1 MNSVIWVFDVIFLSG
16 SFEKLLLGINTK
28 MKTLAN
34 IIKAGKLISG
44 RLDPLPL
51 PGLMGL
57 QKFRIIL
64 WCHCSLKADPFKS
77 IWWTSLSHILLAFFS
92 VPRKWNFSLF
102 ILKTE
107 LELLYLP
114 AVFLEEHN
122 FSVQFTIPLYSRK
135 SNYPAWVHTIVVCHC
150 FSAARGRLSLLCDSS
165 WKG

>member
-64 WCHCSLKADPFKS
+64 
-77 IWWTSLSHILLAFFS
+77 
-92 VPRKWNFSLF
+92 
-102 ILKTE
+102 
-107 LELLYLP
+107 
-114 AVFLEEHN
+114 
-122 FSVQFTIPLYSRK
+122 
-135 SNYPAWVHTIVVCHC
+135 
-150 FSAARGRLSLLCDSS
+150 
-165 WKG
+165 